1 MPTTRS
7 IANSKTSSSTDS
19 NMAPSSDKNLKS
31 STNDPSIKE
40 LMDSIKVSQSAIEA
54 ITTTLNTH
62 SASLETNTKSLTIL
76 TESLQILTKTVHDTL
91 PKDFQ
96 EKLESTRTAMNQDFS
111 STLNSFSSQVYQNL
125 STYHSD
131 TTAGFKNH
139 TKAIA
144 QVSDDITTLTTTVTS
159 LQDRTLSK
167 TDVEHIVVAK
177 RQDELDPH
185 IQSHYDLKTHVTD
198 QLANLPSTIDSTIKN
213 HPIIQQLLTTT
224 TQGSRSA
231 PSTRTHDFS
240 FTHPETKDFSVSKLQ
255 KELKDVTLG
264 GDLLKDLELFWDAIL
279 RAFTNLCHTSQAY
292 RYY

>member
-19 NMAPSSDKNLKS
+19 NMAPSLDRNLSS

-62 SASLETNTKSLTIL
+62 SVSLETNTKSLTVL
-76 TESLQILTKTVHDTL
+76 TESLQLLTQTVHDTL

-96 EKLESTRTAMNQDFS
+96 EKLESTRTAMNKDFS

-144 QVSDDITTLTTTVTS
+144 QVSDDVATLTTTITS

-177 RQDELDPH
+177 WQDELDPH

-240 FTHPETKDFSVSKLQ
+240 FTHPETRFSDSSTLQ
-255 KELKDVTLG
+255 RGVEKRGLK
-264 GDLLKDLELFWDAIL
+264 
-279 RAFTNLCHTSQAY
+279 NS
-292 RYY
+292 